1 MQKYCNLDNYANCH
15 FFRQKIHYCI
25 NLQSLVAFYSM
36 VPYRTRSGTEV
47 IHLISNNVE
56 KGFASQSRDFRG

>member
-15 FFRQKIHYCI
+15 FSAKNTLLHKFAE
-25 NLQSLVAFYSM
+25 LSSLYSM

-47 IHLISNNVE
+47 IHLISKNVE